1 MATPFLGSVLLP
13 TANTPYQLSS
23 MPNEPPGL
31 LQGLTGSK
39 APTGR
44 SQGAQFISIQSDP
57 NNGSGILRI
66 GNSPIASGFCGAV
79 VFSGQSWPIFSM
91 DSNLIRLTDIWLMSD
106 TDDTQVN
113 IGYITR

>member
-1 MATPFLGSVLLP
+1 MLG
-13 TANTPYQLSS
+13 
-23 MPNEPPGL
+23 EPAGL
-31 LQGLTGSK
+31 LQGLAGSQ

-57 NNGSGILRI
+57 DNGSAILRI
-66 GNSPIASGFCGAV
+66 GNSPVAGDFCGV
-79 VFSGQSWPIFSM
+79 VIFAGQTWPIFSM